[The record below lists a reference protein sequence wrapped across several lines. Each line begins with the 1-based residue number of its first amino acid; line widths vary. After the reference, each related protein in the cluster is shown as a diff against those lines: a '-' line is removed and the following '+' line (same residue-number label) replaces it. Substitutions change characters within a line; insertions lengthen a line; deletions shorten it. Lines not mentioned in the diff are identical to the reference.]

1 MMMPKDMME
10 RDQHFID
17 VISAVKFDYLTAKQT
32 ADALSVPVRKIQE
45 MARQGEL
52 SRMALVTEGAS
63 GRRDVMILKTKLW
76 RWYFADG
83 IPGVTMPKEV

>member
-1 MMMPKDMME
+1 MMMPKDMIAA
-10 RDQHFID
+10 DQRFID
-17 VISAVKFDYLTAKQT
+17 VVSATKFDYLTAKQT
-32 ADALSVPVRKIQE
+32 AKALGVPVEKIYKMAQSGE
-45 MARQGEL
+45 MDCAMVSVGE
-52 SRMALVTEGAS
+52 T